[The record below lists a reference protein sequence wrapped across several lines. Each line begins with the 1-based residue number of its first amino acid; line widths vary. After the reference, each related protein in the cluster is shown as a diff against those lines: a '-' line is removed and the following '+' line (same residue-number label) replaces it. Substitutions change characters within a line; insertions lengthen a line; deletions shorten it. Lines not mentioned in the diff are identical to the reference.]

1 MARTLIHIPPQIR
14 RGEAF
19 EVRTTIAHPMETGFR
34 ANDSGQT
41 VPRDI
46 IRRFV
51 CELDGQTVFSADL
64 FPAIAANPYVAFYV
78 RAQASGTLR
87 LQWTGDNGFT
97 QTEVV
102 ALNVT

>member
-34 ANDSGQT
+34 ANDTGQT

-46 IRRFV
+46 IQRFV

-102 ALNVT
+102 ALNVA

>member
-19 EVRTTIAHPMETGFR
+19 EVRTTIAHPMETGYR
-34 ANDSGQT
+34 ANDSGQV

-46 IRRFV
+46 IRRLV
-51 CELDGQTVFSADL
+51 CQLDGQTVFSAEL

-78 RAQASGTLR
+78 RAESSATLR
-87 LQWTGDNGFT
+87 FTWSGDNGFAQT
-97 QTEVV
+97 QTV
-102 ALNVT
+102 ALTVV